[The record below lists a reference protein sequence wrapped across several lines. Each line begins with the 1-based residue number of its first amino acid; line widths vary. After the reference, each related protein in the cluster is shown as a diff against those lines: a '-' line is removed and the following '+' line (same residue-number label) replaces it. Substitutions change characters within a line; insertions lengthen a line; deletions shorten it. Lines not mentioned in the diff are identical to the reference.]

1 MLARLTRHDDCN
13 RIVPKKRSRSRL
25 RRAGATVVEAALV
38 LSVFLMLL
46 FGIFEYCRFLFV
58 LHVTNNAAREG
69 ARYASVNCTCTASQ
83 ASTVQTQII
92 AYTTQMMSGVQGN
105 ISGYE
110 VAVYSVD
117 PTGLTLTPPVIR
129 PATSSTASP
138 PVYPNPFNSSDP
150 NAVSWNSA
158 PFPNRIAVTIAGTYY
173 PVLPSFLLMPTSIP
187 IYITAVLGA
196 E

>member
-1 MLARLTRHDDCN
+1 MLASHTSCASASLC
-13 RIVPKKRSRSRL
+13 RSEKVSRARL
-25 RRAGATVVEAALV
+25 RRRGVTVVESALV
-38 LSVFLMLL
+38 LSVFLLLL

-69 ARYASVNCTCTASQ
+69 ARYASVNANSTNVTAAMITS
-83 ASTVQTQII
+83 
-92 AYTTQMMSGVQGN
+92 YTTQMMSNVQGN

-110 VAVYSVD
+110 VAVYAVD

-150 NAVSWNSA
+150 NAVAWNSA
-158 PFPNRIAVTIAGTYY
+158 PFPNRIAVTIQGTYV
-173 PVLPSFLLMPTSIP
+173 PILPTFLIMPSSIP
-187 IYITAVLGA
+187 ISITAVLGA